1 LLSHPFLFH
10 SQLILQNQWLQLYIW
25 TSIQKSEE
33 QVLTKKIRI
42 TEEAY
47 KCLEEA
53 RLPGED
59 FNDTLL
65 RLIRRYDQIELMKRQ
80 KQILEEEDF
89 LPLDGAKE

>member
-1 LLSHPFLFH
+1 M
-10 SQLILQNQWLQLYIW
+10 
-25 TSIQKSEE
+25 
-33 QVLTKKIRI
+33 TKKIRI

-47 KCLEEA
+47 KRLEEA

-80 KQILEEEDF
+80 KQILEEEVF
-89 LPLDGAKE
+89 RPLDRAKE